1 MLVGGCRYG
10 VELEAKGL
18 DYKTP
23 LHLASLHGHVDMV
36 HYLLERGEEDNSNQQ
51 ISPRGHGADG
61 RT

>member
-1 MLVGGCRYG
+1 M
-10 VELEAKGL
+10 ELEAKGL

-36 HYLLERGEEDNSNQQ
+36 HYLLERGEEEDNKLPQ